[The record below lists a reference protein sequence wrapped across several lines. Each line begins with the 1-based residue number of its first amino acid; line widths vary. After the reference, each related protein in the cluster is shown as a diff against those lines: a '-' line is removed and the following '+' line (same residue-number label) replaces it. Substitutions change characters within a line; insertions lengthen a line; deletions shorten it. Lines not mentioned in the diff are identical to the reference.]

1 MKSDRKKRILAAILC
16 MVMVLSGNI
25 SALAEGEVYADP
37 DAVTQMETPEAVSET
52 QPESAPQEPAAEEPP
67 VSTEP
72 AAPEA
77 PAENNEPAA
86 PETPAGNNEPAAPE
100 TPVENNE
107 PATPETPEAPEEED
121 PVFSEETELTKELR
135 DASGKLVQKVTAK
148 LPKGAFE
155 AETSQIE
162 MEVTYVDSSM
172 ENYIKGMMEKKLPTD
187 NTLGDYFLY
196 NIQFK
201 VNGEAKE
208 SLEPITI
215 TFEKSNLEIKDTK
228 KANVFFFDP
237 ANPEVSGDKDELVE
251 ITQRSEL
258 LESLQAAGQST
269 ATMEEDYDLSSIE
282 IKEENRSG
290 KIVLEG
296 RKSTIY
302 GCYVEKGPEQKEE
315 TPEEQTEEKP
325 ADIPVLNYEDDKVT
339 VSVTAEEA
347 GIIPE
352 GAELKVVPITS
363 EDTDTKEQYKE
374 VEKKIQEKVAEEEKE
389 VAGFLAYDITFVDKD
404 GNEMEP
410 NGKVKVS
417 MNYKKA
423 ELPPEVVEKKATDA
437 EVTVLH
443 LEEDENGEVKQVVD
457 MGAEQKANVDT
468 LTTTEGTK
476 VQNVAVETESFSV
489 FTITWLDKKDK
500 LTIHYVNDKYQEITD
515 TTVQTETVVVEGNQE
530 IDLFYFAKSI
540 AGYSFSK
547 KVTIGKEN
555 SASSLRYV
563 KYQNGLK
570 WSETSWSWNSW
581 SADQGYHVYLIYIY
595 NAIGNVTDS
604 KIETI
609 DNRNKNI
616 TINLFDYTLY
626 DEEGNKTESSH
637 ANDEKEYTNNTGINS
652 YNSEFKFMDGSGTE
666 GNIPDSNNK
675 WTGTGNPRTGIVK
688 DTLQNGYPVIKTNSD
703 SLDYL
708 FNPESEKNGKTTYK
722 NVTGLLT
729 QDQDG
734 YYSFD
739 SDKNYAEFH
748 ADTNSFTVYN
758 KGLKMFY
765 PFDLLASVN
774 SKSSEAFHGGSV
786 GFNYNSG
793 INHYFGMTMSATF
806 YQPKDGKINGK
817 DMIFEFSGD
826 DDVWV
831 FIDNKLV
838 LDLGGIHDVTTGSIN
853 FSTGEVKVNGRNDNV
868 KDLFQAT
875 GVVSFKDYST
885 HTIKFFYLERGNNAS
900 NCKLN
905 FNLPTIP
912 ENSVMV
918 TKEVQDKNGNAV
930 DYAEDIE
937 YHFNIVK
944 KPGSEGTQLGYD
956 LYENHEVIQ
965 ENLQTEENGNF
976 VLKHGQSAVFK
987 GFLDTDKYEVK
998 ETGASLGNGYDV
1010 GINGQS
1016 VTIKTE
1022 SQTGE
1027 LQGVIQSA
1035 ETGELT
1041 VHKTPSVVFTNTV
1054 KDTGTLTLK
1063 KCLEETDSTE
1073 KSFDVRLKI
1082 NGNLYSGSYMVFDEG
1097 DQNGVLKN
1105 TENGQI
1111 SLKANQSATI
1121 TGFPYGTKFE
1131 VDEILDGSYLPTY
1144 MTDITNGGLYD
1155 IQIPTEKNDLTSV
1168 MGKIAAGG
1176 TVIVTNH
1183 KVNVE
1188 PGTTTV
1194 TIKKEWD
1201 QTGRSY
1207 EELIPESI
1215 DVELYKD
1222 NKNDP
1227 VTENHG
1233 QWDGNDIKVT
1243 LDVNRSPIEAEVTLS
1258 KSQGWTY
1265 TWENLEGDVDYV
1277 VKETYPDGFKWKTTE
1292 YVNSLDNYQYV
1303 DRVQNCNNMTF
1314 NLGRNNM
1321 LLVKKGSDYV
1331 IWTPHNLSL
1340 SQEELNKIANSSVI
1354 QSLEGVGTTGTLT
1367 YEYGI
1372 QQDENGITL
1381 KPTDT
1386 GWVLEF
1392 DKKSAWSQFWC
1403 LRYSRTENIQLKNT
1417 IDEEYKTSIT
1427 VNKVWKGIGADLV
1440 PETIKVKLKQDGKAD
1455 FVIEGST
1462 QLNTVTIT
1470 KDDKWT
1476 YTWNNLPY
1484 YYFKEGKYAV
1494 HQYTV
1499 EEVEV
1504 GDQPLEDLEYEVSY
1518 SELNDGVITITNTKP
1533 TPWFIYKISSSSTP
1547 EQTKYLEDVE
1557 FKLEE
1562 KNAESIFYGKTN
1574 SNGLVEWYTDENHS
1588 QKYNKR
1594 IPDGRYALSETK
1606 AQPGY
1611 ILSHERWTIV
1621 ITHGQVTI
1629 TSDVNGALSG
1639 PRYEF
1644 KNTPVYELPS
1654 TGGPGIF
1661 VYTIG
1666 GTLLLM
1672 AAALLIYKM
1681 KREEVLKG

>member
-100 TPVENNE
+100 KPAENNE
-107 PATPETPEAPEEED
+107 PAAPETPKAPAEEA

-302 GCYVEKGPEQKEE
+302 GCYVEKEPEEEPEQ
-315 TPEEQTEEKP
+315 PEEKQ

-347 GIIPE
+347 GVIPE
-352 GAELKVVPITS
+352 GAELKVLPITS
-363 EDTDTKEQYKE
+363 EDTETKEQYQE

-423 ELPPEVVEKKATDA
+423 ELPQEVVEKKATDA

-468 LTTTEGTK
+468 LTTTEGAK

-530 IDLFYFAKSI
+530 IDLFGFAKSI
-540 AGYSFSK
+540 AGYSFSR

-555 SASSLRYV
+555 SARSLRYV
-563 KYQNGLK
+563 KYQNGLM
-570 WSETSWSWNSW
+570 WRENFESWISW
-581 SADQGYHVYLIYIY
+581 SANQGYHVYLIY
-595 NAIGNVTDS
+595 NAIGDVTAS

-626 DEEGNKTESSH
+626 DKEGNETESSH
-637 ANDEKEYTNNTGINS
+637 ANDKKEYTNNTGINS

-666 GNIPDSNNK
+666 SNISDPNNK
-675 WTGTGNPRTGIVK
+675 WTGNSNPRTGIVK
-688 DTLQNGYPVIKTNSD
+688 DTLQNGYPVIKTNSA
-703 SLDYL
+703 SLAYL
-708 FNPESEKNGKTTYK
+708 FEPENGKPGKTTYA

-748 ADTNSFTVYN
+748 ADTKSFTVYN
-758 KGLKMFY
+758 KGLRMFY
-765 PFDLLASVN
+765 PFDLLANVN
-774 SKSSEAFHGGSV
+774 WKTPESFHGGSI
-786 GFNYNSG
+786 GFKCNAG

-806 YQPKDGKINGK
+806 YQPKSGKINGK

-831 FIDNKLV
+831 FIDDKLV

-853 FSTGEVKVNGRNDNV
+853 FNTGEVKVNGNSNNV
-868 KDLFQAT
+868 KNLFQAT
-875 GVVSFKDYST
+875 DVDSFKDYST

-918 TKEVQDKNGNAV
+918 TKEVQDQTGNAV

-956 LYENHEVIQ
+956 LYKNHEVIQ
-965 ENLQTEENGNF
+965 ENLQTEENGDF

-987 GFLDTDKYEVK
+987 GFLDTDQYVVK
-998 ETGASLGNGYDV
+998 ETGASLGEGYYV
-1010 GINGQS
+1010 GINGQD

-1027 LQGVIQSA
+1027 VQGVIQSA
-1035 ETGELT
+1035 ETGDLT

-1054 KDTGTLTLK
+1054 KNTGTLTLK

-1082 NGNLYSGSYMVFDEG
+1082 NGNLYSGSYMIFNEG
-1097 DQNGVLKN
+1097 NLNGVSKN

-1131 VDEILDGSYLPTY
+1131 VDEILDGSYLPAYT
-1144 MTDITNGGLYD
+1144 TKITNGGLYD
-1155 IQIPTEKNDLTSV
+1155 IQLPTEENDLTSV

-1183 KVNVE
+1183 KVKVE
-1188 PGTTTV
+1188 SGTTRV

-1201 QTGRSY
+1201 QTEESY

-1215 DVELYKD
+1215 EIELYKD
-1222 NKNDP
+1222 NKNDR

-1233 QWDGNDIKVT
+1233 KWDENDIKVT
-1243 LDVNRSPIEAEVTLS
+1243 LDANGNPIEAQVTLS

-1292 YVNSLDNYQYV
+1292 YVNSLENYQYV
-1303 DRVQNCNNMTF
+1303 DRVQNCSNITF

-1331 IWTPHNLSL
+1331 IWTPHKLSL
-1340 SQEELNKIANSSVI
+1340 SQEELDKIARSSVI
-1354 QSLEGVGTTGTLT
+1354 TALPGVGTIGTLT

-1392 DKKSAWSQFWC
+1392 DKKSDWSQFWC
-1403 LRYSRTENIQLKNT
+1403 LQYSRTENIQLKNT

-1427 VNKVWKGIGADLV
+1427 VNKVWEGIDAGLV
-1440 PETIKVKLKQDGKAD
+1440 PENIKVKLKQDGQD
-1455 FVIEGST
+1455 YST
-1462 QLNTVTIT
+1462 ENPTQQNPVTIT
-1470 KDDKWT
+1470 KDGDWT
-1476 YTWNNLPY
+1476 HTWDNLPY
-1484 YYFKEGKYAV
+1484 YYFKDGKYAV

-1504 GDQPLEDLEYEVSY
+1504 GGRTLENSEYEVSY

-1557 FKLEE
+1557 FKLKEE
-1562 KNAESIFYGKTN
+1562 NEKSIFYGKTD
-1574 SNGLVEWYTDENHS
+1574 SAGLVEWYTDENHS

-1594 IPDGRYALSETK
+1594 IPDGRYTLSETK

-1629 TSDVNGALSG
+1629 TSNVNGALSG